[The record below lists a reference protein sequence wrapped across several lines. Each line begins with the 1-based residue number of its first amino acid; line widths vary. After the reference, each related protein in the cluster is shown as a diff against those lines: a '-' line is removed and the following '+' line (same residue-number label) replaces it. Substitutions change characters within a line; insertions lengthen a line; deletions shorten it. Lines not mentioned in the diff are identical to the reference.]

1 LLWELFLRLNR
12 IREFLLLVKGYQKAD
27 VCPFFREP
35 QEGHWLD
42 REGEGD
48 GIVGIGELK
57 IPHNKGARFA
67 FAVQPQC

>member
-1 LLWELFLRLNR
+1 MFAHFSESLKR
-12 IREFLLLVKGYQKAD
+12 
-27 VCPFFREP
+27 
-35 QEGHWLD
+35 GHSLD

-67 FAVQPQC
+67 LAVQPQ